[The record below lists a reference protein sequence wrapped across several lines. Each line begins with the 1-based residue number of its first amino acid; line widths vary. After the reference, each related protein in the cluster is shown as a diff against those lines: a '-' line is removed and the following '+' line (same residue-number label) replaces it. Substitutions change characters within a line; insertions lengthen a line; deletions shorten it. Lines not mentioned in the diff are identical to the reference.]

1 MKIDSSQAQIQDASS
16 KTFEALQQAQQTSQD
31 MANKMI
37 RLSIEQKVAGQKEQL
52 TDHLVDIL
60 V

>member
-1 MKIDSSQAQIQDASS
+1 MKIDSSQAQIQDANS

-37 RLSIEQKVAGQKEQL
+37 GLSIEQKVAGQKEQL